1 MNQENRNHFLVDI
14 NKVLNLF
21 GTRYFVIFYFGRHL
35 HPRQQQQLVNQ
46 RRGANVVVIAIIA
59 LLLLG
64 CVYGLLELVSYRLN
78 QG

>member
-14 NKVLNLF
+14 NKVFSFL

-46 RRGANVVVIAIIA
+46 RRGANWAVI
-59 LLLLG
+59 LLIFLVLAG
-64 CVYGLLELVSYRLN
+64 CTYGLVELIAYRLTM
-78 QG
+78 G